1 MLSKYSNSTLFINH
15 KSSIHFR
22 FNVDCSETEDLYA
35 GNAIIGDEN
44 ARIGGDTASSNKG
57 QGRQSGERRNSNNNN
72 SRKPSKSA
80 NSNTQRSRPASK
92 KPSAP
97 AKEPAKNKSQPK
109 ANTPRRKPSNTNG
122 NGRKKKPGVR
132 KIKKKKG
139 KTYIQSFIYFRIF
152 ILIFLCFL
160 MQKMIKSFYLY

>member
-57 QGRQSGERRNSNNNN
+57 QGRQSGERRSTNNN
-72 SRKPSKSA
+72 SRKPAGKT
-80 NSNTQRSRPASK
+80 NSSTQRNRPTSK
-92 KPSAP
+92 RPVAP
-97 AKEPAKNKSQPK
+97 AKEPTKNRSQPK
-109 ANTPRRKPSNTNG
+109 ANTRPRQQANASPRRKPSNTNG
-122 NGRKKKPGVR
+122 NGRKKKPGVK

-139 KTYIQSFIYFRIF
+139 KIYI
-152 ILIFLCFL
+152 
-160 MQKMIKSFYLY
+160 

>member
-57 QGRQSGERRNSNNNN
+57 QGRQSGERRSTNNN
-72 SRKPSKSA
+72 SRKPAGKT
-80 NSNTQRSRPASK
+80 NSSTQRNRPTSK
-92 KPSAP
+92 KPVAP
-97 AKEPAKNKSQPK
+97 AKEPAKNRSQPK
-109 ANTPRRKPSNTNG
+109 ANTRPRQQANASPRRKPSNTNG
-122 NGRKKKPGVR
+122 NGRKKKPGVK

-139 KTYIQSFIYFRIF
+139 KIYI
-152 ILIFLCFL
+152 
-160 MQKMIKSFYLY
+160 

>member
-1 MLSKYSNSTLFINH
+1 MEVQELQVLLHIKYKNGSLSIN
-15 KSSIHFR
+15 HFR

-57 QGRQSGERRNSNNNN
+57 QGRQSGERRSTNNNN
-72 SRKPSKSA
+72 SRKPASKT
-80 NSNTQRSRPASK
+80 NSSTQRNRPTSK
-92 KPSAP
+92 KPVAP
-97 AKEPAKNKSQPK
+97 AKEPAKNRSQPK
-109 ANTPRRKPSNTNG
+109 ANTRPRQQANASPRRKPSNTNG

-139 KTYIQSFIYFRIF
+139 KIYI
-152 ILIFLCFL
+152 
-160 MQKMIKSFYLY
+160 